1 LIEAYISE
9 NGTDPV
15 NGEDLTVD
23 DLLDLKQPRSVKPRP
38 PTLTSI
44 PALLSTFQNEWDAII
59 LETYQLKQQLAE
71 TRQELS
77 SALYYND
84 SAQRVIAR
92 LQKERDEARDAL
104 SRVTVSGSNG
114 ASNGDAMQV
123 DGQGLSAAVLE
134 RIDETQQ
141 RLSATRRKR
150 PVPEDWAT
158 GDAVASY
165 EIKADIDSQFTG
177 AKSLAV
183 DSTGDFFLCGDSDGA
198 VGVYDLK
205 NSAFT
210 TRSNLGAGAVLDG
223 AWANDKIVVATSS
236 GSVVVAV
243 EGSAT
248 AKFHQH
254 AGAATAIAVHPCG
267 DIAASVGV
275 DKSYVL
281 YDLQSSAVITK
292 IYADSGEFNDIP
304 RLNTLLT
311 RFTELTTITFH
322 PDGHL
327 LAAGAVDGSIKLYD
341 VKTSQLAHTFPAAS
355 PAPISAVSFSENGT
369 WLASAHQDQTS
380 AIVWDLRKLNQLVTL
395 DVGTA
400 VTGLTWDYT
409 GQFLAACGPGGVVV
423 NQYEKKSKSWS
434 EPLRRAVKAVS
445 VQWGSKAK
453 SLVALTSEGAVSVL
467 A

>member
-1 LIEAYISE
+1 
-9 NGTDPV
+9 
-15 NGEDLTVD
+15 
-23 DLLDLKQPRSVKPRP
+23 
-38 PTLTSI
+38 
-44 PALLSTFQNEWDAII
+44 
-59 LETYQLKQQLAE
+59 
-71 TRQELS
+71 
-77 SALYYND
+77 
-84 SAQRVIAR
+84 
-92 LQKERDEARDAL
+92 
-104 SRVTVSGSNG
+104 
-114 ASNGDAMQV
+114 
-123 DGQGLSAAVLE
+123 
-134 RIDETQQ
+134 
-141 RLSATRRKR
+141 
-150 PVPEDWAT
+150 
-158 GDAVASY
+158 VASY

-223 AWANDKIVVATSS
+223 AWANAKIVVATSS

-243 EGSAT
+243 EGSAQ

-281 YDLQSSAVITK
+281 YDLQSSAVITQ
-292 IYADSGEFNDIP
+292 IYADSGEFNNIP

-311 RFTELTTITFH
+311 KVTELTTITFH

-369 WLASAHQDQTS
+369 WLASAHQNQTS
-380 AIVWDLRKLNQLVTL
+380 AIVWDLRKLNQLLTL

-434 EPLRRAVKAVS
+434 EPLRRAVKAVG